1 MTIEVHHTE
10 EGLQDDRDKHRGKM
24 TPEKTEIIRKQG
36 LIFLKKETLSIK
48 ERRDQRDLKQSGIQ
62 KTRLGFYENGKIR
75 VRS

>member
-1 MTIEVHHTE
+1 
-10 EGLQDDRDKHRGKM
+10 M